1 MADRILER
9 ALVAL
14 GDDGQLEDENVR
26 DLLTPEKAARGK
38 AKNGKTN
45 ITAYGLTL
53 NLASTQLD
61 YIVDC

>member
-1 MADRILER
+1 MTDRILER

-26 DLLTPEKAARGK
+26 DARESG
-38 AKNGKTN
+38 AWQGQNGKTN
-45 ITAYGLTL
+45 ITTYGLTL

-61 YIVDC
+61 YIVD